1 MIKLGQR
8 RDQPWSSVTESS
20 GLSATGWSLV
30 LSGKPTYFD
39 DGWFDPDDLVS
50 VKPDCGASL
59 DVTVRWLLGCAQAG
73 RRLILVKC
81 FRSIVVFNRA
91 QMIGSASKV

>member
-1 MIKLGQR
+1 VADPGKL
-8 RDQPWSSVTESS
+8 W
-20 GLSATGWSLV
+20 ATGSTV
-30 LSGKPTYFD
+30 KLSGKPTYFD

-73 RRLILVKC
+73 RKLILG
-81 FRSIVVFNRA
+81 NRA
-91 QMIGSASKV
+91 GQAKTVKR

>member
-1 MIKLGQR
+1 LWPIDLIMIKLGQR

-39 DGWFDPDDLVS
+39 DGWFDPDDPVS
-50 VKPDCGASL
+50 VKPDSEALLSEMDSDRSL
-59 DVTVRWLLGCAQAG
+59 ALFPNTG
-73 RRLILVKC
+73 
-81 FRSIVVFNRA
+81 
-91 QMIGSASKV
+91 